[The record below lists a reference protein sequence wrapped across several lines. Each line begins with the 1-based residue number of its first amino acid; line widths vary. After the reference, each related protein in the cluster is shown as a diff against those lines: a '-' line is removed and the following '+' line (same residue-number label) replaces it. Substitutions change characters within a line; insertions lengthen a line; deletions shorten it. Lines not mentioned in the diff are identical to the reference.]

1 MPRPRG
7 GGLGTAAGVAVK
19 PKIKVIKPKPVPNT
33 APVRALRKSV
43 KTEARKVRA
52 GTSKIPDAVGP
63 NLNLAQTVQAAAHA
77 GDAKATKRK
86 QALAKNGKY
95 TDASGAV
102 RQAGFIPDV
111 LGGLGNA
118 VKDVVTLPKTVI
130 QSGYQVGAAG
140 VEAATGDTKRARN
153 LISSVKEHDPIALAV
168 QGRFGKSLDEIHAH
182 PGLSALELYGV
193 KGGVGKGI
201 TKAERAV
208 GKNPTLRAPAHFP
221 NSPITQRRVHSEDA
235 FQRGIDKVREK
246 QKIDKADAMRAEADH
261 LERQDAGAHG
271 SRITELRAKANQ
283 KDPRILSGAHVKV
296 RAARSASTGRTVSE
310 ANQAATSRA
319 VRSAIKPATGRRAKP
334 TAAHTLAA
342 QAIVKSGSRDEL
354 IAYRKQLSK
363 AYKGLSHAEQ
373 VANRRHQEQID
384 KALKADVPAAEVAKG
399 VAGYK
404 AVADPLQAKLVTE
417 GILPAERAAKAKL
430 VPYAVQHME
439 GVTPGLRGPVRSELK
454 ATKPYPKAS
463 ADTAGAARIGAD
475 AADRLAEA
483 NARFD
488 RVESEMKAVNERFR
502 KRGVPFR
509 EGNAT
514 FDRLMADMDKAWMDG
529 LAAQGVKTAAHDK
542 ARPSLNAGRYEA
554 VPVGAD
560 EIRAH
565 MAANDV
571 AEPAY
576 VSQKPNARA
585 GARGPLAP
593 PSISSTART
602 GKSTTI
608 GAFDASPDVLPKTAA
623 NMQRLVDLAAN
634 YKSHLDEFAHT
645 PSRGKLTRDEAH
657 KLADELAARD
667 GVKYTVVPDEPF
679 RGDASLGNTLDG
691 APNSPDTLKAVS
703 EALQHAY
710 SGKADKTGKYSI
722 IPSAAADELKA
733 QAAITAPKGAIDATM
748 RGISSNFRRT
758 VLATSPSWF
767 TGNAVEGAL
776 RSVIGGVQ
784 PGDKAL
790 FTRTLAELEKSNPR
804 VAAELKARVAG
815 GGHYHSADRA
825 QRGSL
830 LQQYDNTR
838 IEPMAKAL
846 QRFWAHPA
854 PDAAAAIW
862 DKWTHLVFNQLS
874 GRMESSIQS
883 SMAGAALRKGGLI
896 ERGTQRL
903 SADAVSQAAR
913 GLTNTNEQAALGEA
927 VARMYGRYDGFTADA
942 RHHITTY
949 TPFAAWTSNA
959 ANFVLHVLPKDHPTA
974 VALIA
979 AQEKATRNMR
989 QDAGEDLLPP
999 WLQGAIP
1006 LSGGRH
1012 LRLSKYTPFAAF
1024 NDPLDTAAGA
1034 VLPQFSGVLAAFNGE
1049 DWKGKKLYKDGKQI
1063 QSGEKAKVAAQA
1075 FGEATVPVFGIIK
1088 RLATKGPGSLNPVK
1102 PIGPPPAK
1110 ATVGRSR
1117 AKSNP
1122 DLILGGGSPTGPDNL
1137 ILPGDSS
1144 SGGDNLI
1151 LGSP

>member
-19 PKIKVIKPKPVPNT
+19 PKIKVLKPKPVPNT

-52 GTSKIPDAVGP
+52 GTSKIPDATGP

-77 GDAKATKRK
+77 GGAKAAKRK
-86 QALAKNGKY
+86 QALAKKGKY

-102 RQAGFIPDV
+102 RSAGFIPDV

-130 QSGYQVGAAG
+130 QSGYQVGAAA

-153 LISSVKEHDPIALAV
+153 LIHSVKEHDPIALAA
-168 QGRFGKSLDEIHAH
+168 QGRVGKALDEIHAH

-193 KGGVGKGI
+193 KGGVGKGV

-221 NSPITQRRVHSEDA
+221 NSPVSQRRVYTEDA

-246 QKIDKADAMRAEADH
+246 QKIGKADAMRAEADH

-334 TAAHTLAA
+334 TAAHTLVA
-342 QAIVKSGSRDEL
+342 QAIVKTGSRDEL
-354 IAYRKQLSK
+354 LAYRKQLSD
-363 AYKGLSHAEQ
+363 AYPNLSHAEQ
-373 VANRRHQEQID
+373 AANRHHQEQID

-430 VPYAVQHME
+430 VPYAVQHMD
-439 GVTPGLRGPVRSELK
+439 GVKPGPKGPVR
-454 ATKPYPKAS
+454 
-463 ADTAGAARIGAD
+463 IVN
-475 AADRLAEA
+475 DR
-483 NARFD
+483 
-488 RVESEMKAVNERFR
+488 
-502 KRGVPFR
+502 P
-509 EGNAT
+509 
-514 FDRLMADMDKAWMDG
+514 
-529 LAAQGVKTAAHDK
+529 
-542 ARPSLNAGRYEA
+542 
-554 VPVGAD
+554 VPVPES

-565 MAANDV
+565 MAANGV

-576 VSQKPNARA
+576 VSQKPGVRA

-710 SGKADKTGKYSI
+710 SGKADKAGKYSI

-776 RSVIGGVQ
+776 RSVIGGVH

-790 FTRTLAELEKSNPR
+790 FTRTLAELEKTNPR
-804 VAAELKARVAG
+804 VAAELRARVAG

-846 QRFWAHPA
+846 QKFWAHPA

-959 ANFVLHVLPKDHPTA
+959 ANFVLHVLPKDHPA
-974 VALIA
+974 AIALIA

-1049 DWKGKKLYKDGKQI
+1049 DWKGKKLYKDGKPI

-1075 FGEATVPVFGIIK
+1075 FGEATVPVYGIIK

-1117 AKSNP
+1117 AKSSP
-1122 DLILGGGSPTGPDNL
+1122 GLILGGGSPTGPDNL